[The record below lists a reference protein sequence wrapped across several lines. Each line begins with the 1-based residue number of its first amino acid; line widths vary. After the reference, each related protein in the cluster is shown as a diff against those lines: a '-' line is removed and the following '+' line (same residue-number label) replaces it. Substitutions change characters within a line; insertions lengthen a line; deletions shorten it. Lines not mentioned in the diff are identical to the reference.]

1 MSFFKKKKDD
11 LSFSANE
18 LTENIKEE
26 DVRRE
31 SGGFADSLDSSLDV
45 SSELSKLDGLLE
57 KVTRDVNEPQE
68 VSAGNIYHQTE
79 ESAREAEE
87 DNRMSG
93 LMDELNQTDVSETS
107 EDRNDDIL
115 DEATMISEKAVIRG
129 TLESSGSFD
138 IRGMIYGDVSC
149 EGKLEVSGYIF
160 GNTTSSEFFADGAKM
175 EGEIESTGTV
185 KIGRGSRIIGNI
197 KASCAVIAGALKGDI
212 DVQGPVVID
221 ATAVIKG
228 NIKSRSVQINNG
240 AVIEGFCS
248 QCYANTGVEDIF
260 GKEEDD
266 ISGEEE
272 IDDISGAEEM
282 ESSSDEEKE
291 E

>member
-1 MSFFKKKKDD
+1 MRLFKKNKEDA
-11 LSFSANE
+11 SSADNGLLPREEVNGQETEEKSGMFADTLDHDFAVESE
-18 LTENIKEE
+18 LT
-26 DVRRE
+26 
-31 SGGFADSLDSSLDV
+31 
-45 SSELSKLDGLLE
+45 KLDGLLE
-57 KVTRDVNEPQE
+57 KVTRDVNGSKIA
-68 VSAGNIYHQTE
+68 SAENLYNQTGE
-79 ESAREAEE
+79 RAIEAEE
-87 DNRMSG
+87 DNGMSE
-93 LMDELNQTDVSETS
+93 LMDELNQTDVSEMS
-107 EDRNDDIL
+107 GNQAMDDIL

-138 IRGMIYGDVSC
+138 IRGVIYGDVSC

-240 AVIEGFCS
+240 AIIEGFCS

-260 GKEEDD
+260 GKEEEDISGGKEIED
-266 ISGEEE
+266 ISGEE
-272 IDDISGAEEM
+272 DGGGR
-282 ESSSDEEKE
+282 
-291 E
+291 